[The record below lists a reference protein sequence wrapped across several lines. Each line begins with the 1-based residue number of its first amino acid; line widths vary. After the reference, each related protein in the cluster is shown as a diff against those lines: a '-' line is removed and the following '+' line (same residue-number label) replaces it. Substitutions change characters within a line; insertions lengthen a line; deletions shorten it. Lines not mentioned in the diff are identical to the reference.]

1 MRIAMRVVPAMA
13 IISPANV
20 TERSACTSD
29 VTHCA
34 SVADCSGAAGADERL
49 ELAVDVAAVDVAAVD
64 VAAGDV
70 AAVDVAPASTVHV
83 AVSASAPATSS
94 AGERRR

>member
-20 TERSACTSD
+20 AERSACTSD

-34 SVADCSGAAGADERL
+34 SVADCSGAAGTGERL
-49 ELAVDVAAVDVAAVD
+49 ELAV
-64 VAAGDV
+64 DV

-94 AGERRR
+94 AGERRRRGLLEVPICMAIP